1 MPPVEDLGTIEYK
14 LGKRGFKRDDL
25 YFHDCP
31 DCNEH
36 AVAVYAISGRTGG
49 RDIKLCLACGKA
61 RSWRSGSGLNEREE
75 DPNFDLTAF
84 LG

>member
-14 LGKRGFKRDDL
+14 LGKRGFKREDA
-25 YFHDCP
+25 YFHVCP
-31 DCNEH
+31 DCNVQ

-49 RDIKLCLACGKA
+49 RDIKLCLDCGKA
-61 RSWRSGSGLNEREE
+61 HSFRSVAGMESREE
-75 DPNFDLTAF
+75 DLSFDLATF